1 MGEWI
6 QTYTRQVDSRC
17 KYIHTKPMHKS
28 NLTTVKICVKAH
40 VAVIFPEHSLA
51 PDVKF
56 PTIHEEGD
64 STLCWAFEH
73 GRDIGIDPN
82 MVAVAGDSAGGNV
95 AAVVC
100 QMAKER
106 QLATHTIQ
114 SQILIYPSTSPC
126 GRMDFPSFTE
136 FGGGDYDLSIEE
148 VYIMEHAYNDNKQE
162 AKMSNHM
169 SPILASVQDLKGLPP
184 ALILTAEADVLRD
197 EAEAYARKLTEAGV
211 DTTCVRVIGASK

>member
-1 MGEWI
+1 MN
-6 QTYTRQVDSRC
+6 VC
-17 KYIHTKPMHKS
+17 KSSTSP
-28 NLTTVKICVKAH
+28 NTVIKICVKAH
-40 VAVIFPEHSLA
+40 VAIIFPEHSLA

-56 PTIHEEGD
+56 PTIHEECYW
-64 STLCWAFEH
+64 TLCWALEH
-73 GRDIGIDPN
+73 GQDYGIHAN
-82 MVAVAGDSAGGNV
+82 RLAVCGDSAGGNV

-106 QLATHTIQ
+106 QLDIKNIK

-126 GRMDFPSFTE
+126 GRTDFPSFVE
-136 FGGGDYDLSIEE
+136 FGRGDYDLSMEE

-211 DTTCVRVIGASK
+211 DTACVRVIGASKLEFEMHGSFYYL